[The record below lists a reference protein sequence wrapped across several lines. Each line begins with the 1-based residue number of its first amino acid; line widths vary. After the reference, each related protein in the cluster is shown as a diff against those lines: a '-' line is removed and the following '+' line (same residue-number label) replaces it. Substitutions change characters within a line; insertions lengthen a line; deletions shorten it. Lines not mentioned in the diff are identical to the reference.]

1 MCTPEAPP
9 EPVTPGSLSFERL
22 LADLSA
28 QFVNLASAKVDQEI
42 EQSLRKIVEA
52 MNVDRSSLLEVS
64 EDGKELITTHQW
76 ARDGIPRDPP
86 RDVNEAT
93 SWYTRTLLRGETV
106 AYSRMPEEL
115 PDEAGPEKAYCASTG
130 LRSNLTIPLRVAG
143 RPMAALA
150 IGCFRRERVWP
161 AEFIPRLR
169 LLGEVFSN
177 ALVRRNQAMSV
188 ERALAEVRWLK
199 GRLEEENRYLR
210 KEIDATARARG
221 GIVGESAAIKEVLA
235 RAAQVAD
242 TDATVLLLGET
253 GTGKELM
260 ARTIH
265 GASARRDRL
274 MVQVNCAALP
284 PTLIEAELFGR
295 ERGAYTGALARQ
307 VGRFEVADGS
317 TIFLDEIGDLPLEL
331 QAKLLHVLERGEF
344 ERLGGPRTIRVDAR
358 VIAATNRDLAAMV
371 RDGKFREDLFYRLN
385 VFPITVPPLRA
396 RHGDVPLLVWAFVR
410 EFAAAQ
416 GKTFEQIGRRTMEAL
431 ARYAWP
437 GNVRELRNV
446 VERAVIL
453 SPGGTLS
460 VELPTS
466 ADQSTSTEMTL
477 EAVQRQHIAAVLD
490 EVRWRIRG
498 EDGAAQRLGLKP
510 STLESRIRKLG
521 ITR

>member
-1 MCTPEAPP
+1 VSTPEAPS
-9 EPVTPGSLSFERL
+9 EPFTPDRLSFERL
-22 LADLSA
+22 LANLSA
-28 QFVNLASAKVDQEI
+28 RFVNLPPAQVDQEI

-64 EDGKELITTHQW
+64 EDGRELITSHQW

-115 PDEAGPEKAYCASTG
+115 PDGAVPEKAYCASTG
-130 LRSNLTIPLRVAG
+130 LRSNITIPLRVAG

-150 IGCFRRERVWP
+150 IGCFRRERTWP
-161 AEFIPRLR
+161 AEFVPRLR

-177 ALVRRNQAMSV
+177 ALERRNQAMSL
-188 ERALAEVRWLK
+188 ERALAEVRELK

-210 KEIDATARARG
+210 KEIDAAVRARG
-221 GIVGESAAIKEVLA
+221 GIVGESAAIKKVLA
-235 RAAQVAD
+235 QAAQVAD
-242 TDATVLLLGET
+242 TGATVLLLGET

-265 GASARRDRL
+265 GASPRRDRL
-274 MVQVNCAALP
+274 LVQVNCAALP

-307 VGRFEVADGS
+307 IGRFEVAHGS
-317 TIFLDEIGDLPLEL
+317 TIFLDEIGDLPVGL
-331 QAKLLHVLERGEF
+331 QTKLLNVLERGEF
-344 ERLGGPRTIRVDAR
+344 ERLGSSRTIRVDAR

-371 RDGKFREDLFYRLN
+371 RDGTFREDLYYRLN
-385 VFPITVPPLRA
+385 VFPITLPPLQA
-396 RHGDVPLLVWAFVR
+396 RHGDVPLLVCAFVR
-410 EFAAAQ
+410 EFAQGQ
-416 GKTFEQIGRRTMEAL
+416 GKTFEQIPKRTIDGL
-431 ARYAWP
+431 QRYAWP

-453 SPGGTLS
+453 SPGGTLN
-460 VELPTS
+460 VECPAS
-466 ADQSTSTEMTL
+466 APQETSTEMTL
-477 EAVQRQHIAAVLD
+477 ETVQRHHIAAVLD

-498 EDGAAQRLGLKP
+498 DDGAARRLGLKP